1 MRYTHWGLVL
11 IILALTGLML
21 IAPVHAEDDG
31 PVQVLTGHYESG
43 SILFATLPALTQG
56 DILYVY
62 GSGESGNLDPFI
74 GLSDTFYDSET
85 LAEDF
90 IAEVDLAIA
99 QGRDPLEVIPE
110 IANDFFLV
118 WDDDSGTGYDAAL
131 EFQIAANRSYQLLFI
146 SAPATE
152 SFGDFKLTIGL
163 NQPSVLTGNAEPT
176 GDIIAVFDKQASGR
190 ATAVEEIT
198 ATLTANKTSTFFFLN
213 QIEAG
218 NTLYVYAEAT
228 SGDLRPQVVL
238 KDFGEKPLRS
248 GNFDCNQT
256 TATLQYTFD
265 DRASD
270 YILGIASCS
279 NNEEVTTG
287 DYRLLVGLNAPEVL
301 TGNAVSRGRSLLRQP
316 IVVQVGFLMDQII
329 NVNQQEEWYSIVGTI
344 QAEWT
349 DPKLAYSPDTC
360 QCKEK
365 LLRAEDFS
373 DFVTEE
379 GIVWPEFTIFNQ
391 QGRRFAQNLLVVIEP
406 DGSVL
411 YFERFTTT
419 IQSPNFDYRAYPFDK
434 QEFLIHIDS
443 LIPEE
448 YYIYEV
454 LEGFSGI
461 GENLGLDEWV
471 INEIDTSISSQEY
484 GSRYTFSFNAHRQW
498 NYYIIRIFIPL
509 LLIIMVTYV
518 TFFLKDYMRRIEIT
532 GANLLLFI
540 AFNFTLGDDLPQ
552 LGYITFADGVILA
565 VFVIS
570 AAAVAFNVFL
580 RRLDITERGALAK
593 RVDKYT
599 IWIYPLA
606 YATAFGLL
614 ALFLL

>member
-1 MRYTHWGLVL
+1 
-11 IILALTGLML
+11 ML
-21 IAPVHAEDDG
+21 LAPVHAEDDG

-85 LAEDF
+85 LKEDF
-90 IAEVDLAIA
+90 VSEIDRAVARGE
-99 QGRDPLEVIPE
+99 DPLEAIPE
-110 IANDFFLV
+110 IADGLFLA

-152 SFGDFKLTIGL
+152 TFGDFKLTIGL

-198 ATLTANKTSTFFFLN
+198 GTFTANKTSTFFFLN

-218 NTLYVYAEAT
+218 NTLYVYTEAT

-238 KDFGEKPLRS
+238 KDFAGKPLRS
-248 GNFDCNQT
+248 GNFGCDQT

-265 DRASD
+265 DRASN
-270 YILGIASCS
+270 YILDIASCS
-279 NNEEVTTG
+279 NNEQVTTG
-287 DYRLLVGLNAPEVL
+287 DYRLLVGLNTPEVL
-301 TGNAVSRGRSLLRQP
+301 TGSAVSRGRSLLRQP
-316 IVVQVGFLMDQII
+316 IVVQVGLFLDQII
-329 NVNQQEEWYSIVGTI
+329 EVNQQEEWYSIVGTI

-349 DPKLAYSPDTC
+349 DPELAYSPDAC
-360 QCKEK
+360 QCKQK
-365 LLRAEDFS
+365 LLRDEDFL

-391 QGRRFAQNLLVVIEP
+391 QGRRFAQNLLVVIIP

-419 IQSPNFDYRAYPFDK
+419 IQAPDFDYRAYPFDK

-448 YYIYEV
+448 YYVYEL

-471 INEIDTSISSQEY
+471 ITGFDTSISSQQY
-484 GSRYTFSFNAHRQW
+484 GSRYTFSFETHRQMS
-498 NYYIIRIFIPL
+498 YYLFRIFIPL
-509 LLIIMVTYV
+509 LLIIIVTWV
-518 TFFLKDYMRRIEIT
+518 TFFLKDYMRRIEFT
-532 GANLLLFI
+532 AANLLLFI
-540 AFNFTLGDDLPQ
+540 AFNFTLGGDLPQ
-552 LGYITFADGVILA
+552 LGYVTFADGIMMA
-565 VFVIS
+565 TFVIS
-570 AAAVAFNVFL
+570 AAAVVFNVIL
-580 RRLDITERGALAK
+580 RRLDITERKALAE
-593 RVDKYT
+593 RIDKYT
-599 IWIYPLA
+599 IWAYPLA
-606 YATAFGLL
+606 YAMSFGLL
-614 ALFLL
+614 ALFLI

>member
-1 MRYTHWGLVL
+1 MRYTHWGLIL
-11 IILALTGLML
+11 IIIALTGLML

-31 PVQVLTGHYESG
+31 PVQVLTGHIESG
-43 SILFATLPALTQG
+43 SILFYTLPDLTQG
-56 DILYVY
+56 DTLYVY
-62 GSGESGNLDPFI
+62 CSGESGNLDPFI

-90 IAEVDLAIA
+90 LFEVDRAIA
-99 QGRDPLEVIPE
+99 QGMDPLEAIPE
-110 IANDFFLV
+110 IADGLFLT
-118 WDDDSGTGYDAAL
+118 WDDDGGTGYDAAL
-131 EFQIAANRSYQLLFI
+131 EFQVAANRSYQLLV
-146 SAPATE
+146 SSSPATIT
-152 SFGDFKLTIGL
+152 FGDYKLTIGL

-176 GDIIAVFDKQASGR
+176 GDIIAVFDKQASGT

-198 ATLTANKTSTFFFLN
+198 GTFTANKTSTFFFLN

-218 NTLYVYAEAT
+218 NTLYVYTEAT
-228 SGDLRPQVVL
+228 SGDLHPQVIL

-248 GNFDCNQT
+248 GNFGCNQT

-265 DRASD
+265 DRASG
-270 YILGIASCS
+270 YILDIASCS

-301 TGNAVSRGRSLLRQP
+301 TGSAVSRGRSLLRQP
-316 IVVQVGFLMDQII
+316 IVVQVGLLMDQII
-329 NVNQQEEWYSIVGTI
+329 EVNQQQEWYSIVGTI

-349 DPKLAYSPDTC
+349 DPELAYSPDAC
-360 QCKEK
+360 QCKQK
-365 LLRAEDFS
+365 LLRAEDFLA
-373 DFVTEE
+373 FIAEE

-391 QGRRFAQNLLVVIEP
+391 QGRRFAQNLLAVISP

-411 YFERFTTT
+411 YFERFSTT

-448 YYIYEV
+448 YYVYEL

-471 INEIDTSISSQEY
+471 ITGFDTSVSSQEY
-484 GSRYTFSFNAHRQW
+484 GSRYTFSFNAHRQIG
-498 NYYIIRIFIPL
+498 YYLYRIFIPL
-509 LLIIMVTYV
+509 GLIIIVTWV
-518 TFFLKDYMRRIEIT
+518 TFFLKDYMRRIEFT
-532 GANLLLFI
+532 AANLLLFI
-540 AFNFTLGDDLPQ
+540 AFNFTLGSDLPQ
-552 LGYITFADGVILA
+552 LGYITFADGIMMA
-565 VFVIS
+565 TFVIS
-570 AAAVAFNVFL
+570 ALAVVFNVFL
-580 RRLDITERGALAK
+580 RRLSITERKSLAE
-593 RVDKYT
+593 RIDKYT
-599 IWIYPLA
+599 IWVYPLA

>member
-1 MRYTHWGLVL
+1 
-11 IILALTGLML
+11 ML
-21 IAPVHAEDDG
+21 LAPVHAEDDG
-31 PVQVLTGHYESG
+31 PVQVLTGYYESG
-43 SILFATLPALTQG
+43 SILFATLPDLTQG

-85 LAEDF
+85 LEEDF
-90 IAEVDLAIA
+90 MAEIDRAIA

-110 IANDFFLV
+110 IANDYFLV

-176 GDIIAVFDKQASGR
+176 GDIIAVFDKEASGK

-198 ATLTANKTSTFFFLN
+198 GTFTSNTTSTFFFFN

-218 NTLYVYAEAT
+218 NTLYIYAEAT
-228 SGDLRPQVVL
+228 SGDLRPQVIL

-248 GNFDCNQT
+248 GNLGCNQT

-265 DRASD
+265 DRASN
-270 YILGIASCS
+270 YILDIASCS
-279 NNEEVTTG
+279 NNEAVTTG

-316 IVVQVGFLMDQII
+316 IVVQVGLFVDQII
-329 NVNQQEEWYSIVGTI
+329 NVNQQEEHYSIVGSI

-349 DPKLAYSPDTC
+349 DPALAYSPDTC

-365 LLRAEDFS
+365 LFRAEDFL

-379 GIVWPEFTIFNQ
+379 GIVWPAFTIFNQ

-448 YYIYEV
+448 YYVYE
-454 LEGFSGI
+454 LLGGFSGI

-471 INEIDTSISSQEY
+471 ITEIDTSISSQQY
-484 GSRYTFSFNAHRQW
+484 GSRYTFSFKAHRQMS
-498 NYYIIRIFIPL
+498 YYFIRIFIPL
-509 LLIIMVTYV
+509 MLIIIVTWV
-518 TFFLKDYMRRIEIT
+518 TFFLKDYMRRIEFT
-532 GANLLLFI
+532 AANLLLFI
-540 AFNFTLGDDLPQ
+540 AFNFTLGSDLPT
-552 LGYITFADGVILA
+552 LGYITFADGIMMTT
-565 VFVIS
+565 FVIS
-570 AAAVAFNVFL
+570 AGAVVFNVVL
-580 RRLDITERGALAK
+580 RRLDITERGALAG
-593 RVDKYT
+593 RIDKYT
-599 IWIYPLA
+599 IWVYPLA
-606 YATAFGLL
+606 YAGAFGLL

>member
-1 MRYTHWGLVL
+1 
-11 IILALTGLML
+11 ML

-31 PVQVLTGHYESG
+31 PVQVLTGHYESD
-43 SILFATLPALTQG
+43 SILLFTLPDLTQG
-56 DILYVY
+56 DTLYVY
-62 GSGESGNLDPFI
+62 CSGESGNLDPFI

-90 IAEVDLAIA
+90 LSEVDRAIA
-99 QGRDPLEVIPE
+99 QGRDPLEAIPE
-110 IANDFFLV
+110 IADGLFLI
-118 WDDDSGTGYDAAL
+118 WDSHSGTGHDAAL
-131 EFQIAANRSYQLLFI
+131 EFQIAANRSYQLLVSNHPF
-146 SAPATE
+146 TR

-176 GDIIAVFDKQASGR
+176 GDIIAVFDKQASGM
-190 ATAVEEIT
+190 ATAVEEIRG
-198 ATLTANKTSTFFFLN
+198 TLTANKTSTFFFLN

-238 KDFGEKPLRS
+238 KDFGERPLRS
-248 GNFDCNQT
+248 GNFGCNQT

-265 DRASD
+265 ERASN
-270 YILGIASCS
+270 YILDITSCS

-301 TGNAVSRGRSLLRQP
+301 SGNAVSRGRSLLRPP
-316 IVVQVGFLMDQII
+316 IVVQVGFFMDQII
-329 NVNQQEEWYSIVGTI
+329 NVNQQEEHYSIVGTI

-365 LLRAEDFS
+365 LFRAEDFL

-379 GIVWPEFTIFNQ
+379 GIVWPAFTIFNQ
-391 QGRRFAQNLLVVIEP
+391 QGRRFAQNLLVVIIP

-448 YYIYEV
+448 YYVYEL

-471 INEIDTSISSQEY
+471 ITEIDTSISSQQY
-484 GSRYTFSFNAHRQW
+484 GSRYTFSFKAHRQMS
-498 NYYIIRIFIPL
+498 YYFIRIFIPL
-509 LLIIMVTYV
+509 MLIIIVTWV
-518 TFFLKDYMRRIEIT
+518 TFFLKDYMRRIEFT
-532 GANLLLFI
+532 AANLLLFI
-540 AFNFTLGDDLPQ
+540 AFNFTLGSDLPT
-552 LGYITFADGVILA
+552 LGYITFADGIMMTT
-565 VFVIS
+565 FVIS
-570 AAAVAFNVFL
+570 AAAVVFNVVL
-580 RRLDITERGALAK
+580 RRLDITERGALAG
-593 RVDKYT
+593 RIDKYT
-599 IWIYPLA
+599 IWVYPLA
-606 YATAFGLL
+606 YAGAFGLL